1 MNWDSRQLSIRTL
14 SSYQES
20 VEGSLIQATGAVEY
34 EDGSWKGNQL
44 RAQNNL
50 QRDCTIP
57 GVQPGA
63 VRTSPFLRGSTE
75 FQSPEVH
82 LATLC

>member
-50 QRDCTIP
+50 EFISYQIN
-57 GVQPGA
+57 
-63 VRTSPFLRGSTE
+63 F
-75 FQSPEVH
+75 FQSFPPEFEPGNSGLVDQPS
-82 LATLC
+82 TNMN